1 MFSIKNIQ
9 ELNHLEM
16 SVYQYVMQHQDA
28 IPYMRIREF
37 ASDTHVSTTTILRFC
52 KKMGCDGYA
61 EFKLKMKEH
70 IGYQKN
76 IHIPED
82 ISELRVFL
90 ERMDSKIYQQKLDEA
105 ASMIAQA
112 DRVICVGVS
121 NSGYVAQYAARYFS
135 GFGKFSMAITDPF
148 YPMWQLN
155 IMHNTVV
162 LVFSISGEVS
172 QVAQLTDQLKQRHCR
187 IISITNTEKC
197 TVAQLAE
204 LNLCHYITMRRGDS
218 NADFTAHSMEAILD
232 YTSQAPAVIV
242 AETLAKRVAARLQEE

>member
-1 MFSIKNIQ
+1 MFSIQNIQ
-9 ELNHLEM
+9 ELNDLEM

-28 IPYMRIREF
+28 IPYMRIREV
-37 ASDTHVSTTTILRFC
+37 ASNSHVSTTTILRFC
-52 KKMGCDGYA
+52 KKMGCDGYS

-70 IGYQKN
+70 IGHKGN
-76 IHIPED
+76 IHVPED
-82 ISELRVFL
+82 LSELKVFL
-90 ERMDSKIYQQKLDEA
+90 QRMDSVNYQQKLDEA

-112 DRVICVGVS
+112 DRVFCVGVS

-148 YPMWQLN
+148 YPMWQMN
-155 IMHNTVV
+155 EMQNTVA

-172 QVAQLTDQLKQRHCR
+172 QVIQITDQLKQHRCR

-204 LNLCHYITMRRGDS
+204 LNLCHYITMRRGE
-218 NADFTAHSMEAILD
+218 NNTDFTTPKMKAIID
-232 YTSQAPAVIV
+232 YTSQAPAIIV
-242 AETLAKRVAARLQEE
+242 TETLAKRVAGRLQEE